1 MGKKIL
7 LTHKPS
13 FIQASIQL
21 NLEKC
26 IYITDFKIQM
36 QL

>member
-7 LTHKPS
+7 LTHKLS
-13 FIQASIQL
+13 FIQASTQL
-21 NLEKC
+21 DLEKC
-26 IYITDFKIQM
+26 IYITDFEIQM